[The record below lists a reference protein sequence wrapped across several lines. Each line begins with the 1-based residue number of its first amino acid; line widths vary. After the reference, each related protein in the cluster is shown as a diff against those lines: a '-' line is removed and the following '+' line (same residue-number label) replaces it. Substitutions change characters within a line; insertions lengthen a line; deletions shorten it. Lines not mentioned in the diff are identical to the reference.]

1 MAWQAVAEVAKEVAP
16 AVVGAGAGMLS
27 QAVFGKKNW
36 KRTKE
41 LNKQQYEYNK
51 NLAEQAFQ
59 RNVQMWNAENA
70 YNTPAAQMMRMRAA
84 GLNPNLIYGNGQE
97 ASAGLAGDAPELQ
110 YGQYDPKINY
120 FDPTEGAFQGINAA
134 MSLRQINSMVDLQET
149 QSRLNESESKVKELE
164 AALKGQD
171 FYWYDTKVAS
181 ELAEQ
186 NSRTNLNKYMAGYYK
201 SYTDYAREGA
211 KKLGLDSKKVEKELS
226 YFDALTKRSLELSA
240 AEIQE
245 INERTKNYPVQRAQ
259 IRQAIAEMAA
269 NIELMGHEGNLKQ
282 AQKDLTNEE
291 RQFTHQKVLNAI
303 TENMEIEKRIEA
315 IGKSMDLTDQ
325 QINTLKSISFKN
337 YVNAGTDIVGSLVD
351 AGSAYATGGLAPRTT
366 VKGFGK

>member
-186 NSRTNLNKYMAGYYK
+186 NSRTNLNKYMTYN
-201 SYTDYAREGA
+201 SQPYTC
-211 KKLGLDSKKVEKELS
+211 S
-226 YFDALTKRSLELSA
+226 
-240 AEIQE
+240 
-245 INERTKNYPVQRAQ
+245 N
-259 IRQAIAEMAA
+259 
-269 NIELMGHEGNLKQ
+269 
-282 AQKDLTNEE
+282 
-291 RQFTHQKVLNAI
+291 
-303 TENMEIEKRIEA
+303 
-315 IGKSMDLTDQ
+315 
-325 QINTLKSISFKN
+325 
-337 YVNAGTDIVGSLVD
+337 
-351 AGSAYATGGLAPRTT
+351 
-366 VKGFGK
+366 